1 LNDFFDDKTEKKHKT
16 DSNNTRKGVSSQFT
30 SSSILLFV
38 NQLIVAFGN
47 WIFWMAIS
55 KLASTEEI
63 GQSTTIYSLVVFFTT
78 IIQFGLEYP
87 ILKYSYKYRKSIL
100 SSALIIEIGLSI
112 LSIPFL
118 ILTFDN
124 FYDKGLVQFELLSIT
139 MILLTIPGFVAHFV
153 LLGLFR
159 VRAVLIIDILATI
172 AKFVVGFILVSMGM
186 GSMGILIAFI
196 FHISIMSFFS
206 FYIVRHDFTFK
217 LDLKMIKVF
226 LREGMVN
233 TPSRI
238 SRIFIFSLS
247 VVLLAIFGIDTSQIG
262 IFYIAI
268 TISLVAGGFAT
279 NIALMVIPA
288 STKSNENIAPTGLRI
303 GLSFTTPFIILLMTH
318 STTILGLIGHNYM
331 GAGLELAILGLSI
344 LPASITIIAI
354 SEFNNTHQL
363 RKILI
368 IGITEII
375 TFLISFSL
383 IVPNTGILGAALA
396 TLIAFLISSILAVL
410 WINRISI
417 KYIINSIVSIV
428 SGLILWI
435 VLVLTLGDSETL
447 NAITIVPIL
456 IVSTTIIFYLNK
468 ITLSEIKGM
477 MHALYRK
484 GELS

>member
-1 LNDFFDDKTEKKHKT
+1 
-16 DSNNTRKGVSSQFT
+16 
-30 SSSILLFV
+30 
-38 NQLIVAFGN
+38 
-47 WIFWMAIS
+47 
-55 KLASTEEI
+55 
-63 GQSTTIYSLVVFFTT
+63 
-78 IIQFGLEYP
+78 
-87 ILKYSYKYRKSIL
+87 
-100 SSALIIEIGLSI
+100 
-112 LSIPFL
+112 
-118 ILTFDN
+118 
-124 FYDKGLVQFELLSIT
+124 
-139 MILLTIPGFVAHFV
+139 
-153 LLGLFR
+153 
-159 VRAVLIIDILATI
+159 
-172 AKFVVGFILVSMGM
+172 
-186 GSMGILIAFI
+186 
-196 FHISIMSFFS
+196 
-206 FYIVRHDFTFK
+206 
-217 LDLKMIKVF
+217 
-226 LREGMVN
+226 
-233 TPSRI
+233 
-238 SRIFIFSLS
+238 
-247 VVLLAIFGIDTSQIG
+247 
-262 IFYIAI
+262 
-268 TISLVAGGFAT
+268 
-279 NIALMVIPA
+279 MVIPA